1 MRLSEYKPQ
10 LSGLDRNS
18 SSMNKFE
25 NEDPNDDGVS
35 KWHKGFSEQINDV
48 CSSKERM
55 IMQQVSVILAMI
67 GLLTSSYGNHL
78 LWENSNVL
86 NNEVNLWKGFTSG
99 KANNIYTLFP
109 TIAAP
114 FVHTHL

>member
-10 LSGLDRNS
+10 LSGLDRNN

-25 NEDPNDDGVS
+25 NEDPSDDGVS

-55 IMQQVSVILAMI
+55 IMQQVAVMLGMI
-67 GLLTSSYGNHL
+67 GLLTSSYSNHL
-78 LWENSNVL
+78 LWENSNEL

-99 KANNIYTLFP
+99 KAHNIYTLFP
-109 TIAAP
+109 ATAAP